1 MLNSFQQFRQKIRD
15 INQRYSKPHIEM
27 SSAVKWSLIAL
38 RIYLL
43 LLVSLMVYKFV
54 LLVN

>member
-1 MLNSFQQFRQKIRD
+1 MANAFRNFARKIHE

-27 SSAVKWSLIAL
+27 SGAVRGALLAL

-43 LLVSLMVYKFV
+43 FLVSLMVYKFV
-54 LLVN
+54 TLLG

>member
-1 MLNSFQQFRQKIRD
+1 MANTFRNFARKIRE

-27 SSAVKWSLIAL
+27 SGAVRFSLLAL

-43 LLVSLMVYKFV
+43 FLVSLMVYKFV
-54 LLVN
+54 TLLG

>member
-1 MLNSFQQFRQKIRD
+1 MLGILKNFAQKIHE

-27 SSAVKWSLIAL
+27 SRGVKMSLIAL

-43 LLVSLMVYKFV
+43 FLVSLMVYKFIT
-54 LLVN
+54 LLH

>member
-1 MLNSFQQFRQKIRD
+1 MLNTFRTFARKIHE

-27 SSAVKWSLIAL
+27 SGAVRASLLAL

-43 LLVSLMVYKFV
+43 FLVSLMVYKFV
-54 LLVN
+54 TLLG